1 VNFLILSKAIQMV
14 KHRLKQGLLRD
25 KRRKKVLT
33 TQHGEQLDM
42 TLNSGLAA
50 RKNYRALKE
59 TDIADYVAADAS
71 LSQSLGGAK
80 SAWRVREVGDGNL
93 NLVFI
98 IEGPSGGLVVKQA
111 LPYVRLVGEGW
122 PLPLDRAYFEAEA
135 LAVQG
140 RVAAHLIP
148 KVHRYD
154 HDLALIIM
162 EYLSPHIILRKG
174 LIAGIVYPK
183 LADDMAHFMASTL
196 FSTSDLALPAAAKK
210 AEIAKFAA
218 NTALCKITE
227 DLVFTDPYWL
237 APMNSWLPALDD
249 VAASIRAD
257 GALKV
262 GAMELKQ
269 KFLSEAQTLVH
280 GDLHSGSIMATSED
294 TRVIDPEFAFF
305 GPMGF
310 DIGAYLANLLLAYFS
325 QKGHEKASNDRA
337 VYRRWILETFING
350 WKLFDMKFRAL
361 WHEQRGGDG
370 YSRLLFEDQKDDGAL
385 RLAQDR
391 FMTRLFEDT
400 LGFAGVKMIRRT
412 LGLAKVADMESIADT
427 AIRAQAQTKAL
438 RFARDLVVRRDWFK
452 SIDTVAAL
460 AEDMNNG
467 TAQ

>member
-1 VNFLILSKAIQMV
+1 VTRGKNGAGTPHQ
-14 KHRLKQGLLRD
+14 
-25 KRRKKVLT
+25 
-33 TQHGEQLDM
+33 EQLDM
-42 TLNSGLAA
+42 TPMSGLAL
-50 RKNYRALKE
+50 RSNYRPLKDE
-59 TDIADYVAADAS
+59 DVAAYVAGNSAAAS
-71 LSQSLGGAK
+71 ILGGK
-80 SAWRVREVGDGNL
+80 KGDWRVREVGDGNL

-98 IEGPSGGLVVKQA
+98 IEGTSGGLVVKQA

-135 LAVQG
+135 LAAQG
-140 RVAAHLIP
+140 RVAPDLIP

-154 HDLALIIM
+154 HDLALIMM

-174 LIAGIVYPK
+174 LIAGTVYPK
-183 LADDMAHFMASTL
+183 LAEDMASFMAATL
-196 FSTSDLALPAAAKK
+196 FSTSDLAMTAAAKK

-237 APMNSWLPALDD
+237 APMNSWMPELDD
-249 VAASIRAD
+249 VAASIRVD

-269 KFLSEAQTLVH
+269 KFLFEAQALVH
-280 GDLHSGSIMATSED
+280 GDLHSGSIMATPDD

-325 QKGHEKASNDRA
+325 QKGHETVSGDR
-337 VYRRWILETFING
+337 VIYQRWILETFIAG
-350 WKLFDMKFRAL
+350 WKLFDGKFRKL
-361 WHEQRGGDG
+361 WHEQRNGDG
-370 YSRLLFEDQKDDGAL
+370 YSKLLFEDQGDEAAL
-385 RLAQDR
+385 KLAQDR
-391 FMTRLFEDT
+391 FMTRLFEDS

-412 LGLAKVADMESIADT
+412 LGLAKVADMETIADRT
-427 AIRAQAQTKAL
+427 IKAQAQMKAL